1 MKATHPGSQGNPGL
15 PNVPCP
21 CRPDRGNS
29 WPPPRPCCARL
40 SCERMVGSQGWPG
53 GHAGHCT
60 RGRAPP
66 QEAVTAKGGSARP
79 WVSVLASACPAGTC
93 GSPTHGWGVS
103 PRQAETGWW
112 HRAEKQQSRGPGSC
126 LRETLGS
133 ALTPESSTA
142 PLAGHPG
149 LPGTVTT
156 ETPPDPSL
164 GQQWGP
170 CSRGRTSSQG
180 PGEVG
185 THQRL
190 SPKCPSRRGPGGNR
204 IGW

>member
-29 WPPPRPCCARL
+29 SPPPRPCCARL

-93 GSPTHGWGVS
+93 GSPTHRGGGGGERVPGRQRRAGGVEQRSSRLCGAPGDLAPACGRPWG
-103 PRQAETGWW
+103 R
-112 HRAEKQQSRGPGSC
+112 
-126 LRETLGS
+126 
-133 ALTPESSTA
+133 
-142 PLAGHPG
+142 
-149 LPGTVTT
+149 
-156 ETPPDPSL
+156 PSL
-164 GQQWGP
+164 RKALLLRW
-170 CSRGRTSSQG
+170 
-180 PGEVG
+180 
-185 THQRL
+185 
-190 SPKCPSRRGPGGNR
+190 
-204 IGW
+204 